1 MSSGMQ
7 SGQFKQANFFTNTEG
22 LNLTDSLFTVK
33 DDQASD
39 GRNWDY
45 VRTGGIRKRKGYNK
59 VNTSA
64 DTQLRSLGISLKNT
78 KAGVKTTIRAADTK
92 LQTLDIEV
100 PSFTNLTADTTTA
113 SSTFFTVGSTQPVVM
128 NNFNSTS
135 SDILWVTGG
144 GATLPIGVYSTTKA
158 TSNGVDAPTGV
169 ITTTVDGAGGAF
181 VATGNYYYAV
191 AYRKTSTQ
199 ALSNAALDKVFNVT
213 DTTKKVTIDLTGL
226 TNLDTVKY
234 DKIYLYRSAVNGVT
248 AFTTGDL
255 VTILDST
262 TTSYV
267 DTGSST
273 TSSTSVPRAGSSTL
287 DNSVLEVG
295 TYKYNTVWKRRLVV
309 AKGNTVYISDLNK
322 SESWP
327 TSNFITLPSGGDIT
341 GLAFIALN
349 TPSNANLDEVLCI
362 FKETECWIIDGTTIT
377 DWALKFVDTTGCL
390 NQQLLVGGNG
400 YLSWVDRRGVFVWD
414 GAGKP
419 IYISRPIET
428 LFARDG
434 DLDLSK
440 LNIGFGVFSKRENQI
455 RWVLSHK
462 TYGENKYSIKMDVR
476 LTMPKVGENL
486 MERIIEGVFTV
497 DTHDQFYAGAS
508 FVPPVGSDETFLV
521 GDGTGFIYKLNSTDS
536 DVSAG
541 TPFEY
546 VTKYLD
552 LNTPGLAKR
561 IHKVILWVD
570 KIGTWDIAL
579 TYWSD
584 YRANDTDATT
594 LSAPITTDNQNGIGV
609 WDVGFWED
617 VSPANNTGTMFW
629 DGYASE
635 LSSVVYNTSGR
646 NSEGDAFK
654 FKFSQ
659 TTAENPVTI
668 SGFSI
673 IYSEISLRK

>member
-45 VRTGGIRKRKGYNK
+45 VRTGGIRKRKGYSK

-64 DTQLRSLGISLKNT
+64 DTQLRSLGIALRNT
-78 KAGVKTTIRAADTK
+78 NAGSKSILRAAGTK
-92 LQTLDIEV
+92 LQILDIDA
-100 PSFTNLTADTTTA
+100 PSFTNLSADTTAA
-113 SSTFFTVGSTQPVVM
+113 SSNIFPGTSTQPVVM
-128 NNFNSTS
+128 NNFNNPS
-135 SDILWVTGG
+135 SNIMWVTGG
-144 GATLPIGVYSTTKA
+144 GLTLPYGAYSTTKV
-158 TSNGVDAPTGV
+158 TQNGVDAPTGL
-169 ITTTVDGAGGAF
+169 ISATLDGSGGAF
-181 VATGNYYYAV
+181 LAMGNYYYAV
-191 AYRKTSTQ
+191 VYRKASTQ
-199 ALSNAALDKVFNVT
+199 TLSNAALDVVFNVT
-213 DTTKKVTIDLTGL
+213 DVTKKVTISLTGL

-234 DKIYLYRSAVNGVT
+234 DKIYLYRSAVNGTT

-255 VTILDST
+255 VAILDST
-262 TTSYV
+262 TTTYD
-267 DTGSST
+267 DTGAST
-273 TSSTSVPRAGSSTL
+273 LTSQLVPRSGSTSL
-287 DNSVLEVG
+287 DNSVLPAG

-309 AKGNTVYISDLNK
+309 SNGNTVYISDLNK

-327 TSNFITLPSGGDIT
+327 ASNFITIPSGGDIT
-341 GLAFIALN
+341 GLAVIALN

-362 FKETECWIIDGTTIT
+362 FKETECWLIDGSTLS
-377 DWALKFVDTTGCL
+377 DWSLKFIDNTGCL

-400 YLSWVDRRGVFVWD
+400 YLSWVDRRGVYVWD

-419 IYISRPIET
+419 VYISRPIET

-434 DLDLSK
+434 DLDLGK
-440 LNIGFGVFSKRENQI
+440 LGIGFGVFSRRENQI

-462 TYGENKYSIKMDVR
+462 TYGENMYSIKMDVR
-476 LTMPKVGENL
+476 LTLPKVGENL

-497 DTHDQFYAGAS
+497 DTHDQFYAGGS

-521 GDGTGFIYKLNSTDS
+521 GDGAGFIYKLNNTDS
-536 DVSAG
+536 DIAAG

-546 VTKYLD
+546 FTKYVD
-552 LNTPGLAKR
+552 FGTPGMAKR
-561 IHKVILWVD
+561 IHKVILWAD
-570 KIGTWDIAL
+570 KLGTWDITL

-584 YRANDTDATT
+584 YRSSDSDATSI
-594 LSAPITTDNQNGIGV
+594 SATISSDAQGSLGV
-609 WDVGFWED
+609 WDVGYWED
-617 VSPANNTGTMFW
+617 ASPANNANTMFW
-629 DGYASE
+629 DGYTSE
-635 LSSVVYNTSGR
+635 LAAVVYNTSGR

-654 FKFSQ
+654 FRFSQ
-659 TTAENPVTI
+659 MVAENPVTI
-668 SGFSI
+668 SGFTV